1 MNSIQLIFQLG
12 TYYRGADG
20 VIIVYDV
27 CILFP
32 IQLIFQLWHR
42 SGASCDIQYKSLAVQ
57 IFNLFFVYIIPIF
70 PSLGLIA
77 FCIRHVSSIRGV
89 RSQQIINLRRKH
101 QRTI

>member
-1 MNSIQLIFQLG
+1 MLRRFLNDS
-12 TYYRGADG
+12 
-20 VIIVYDV
+20 
-27 CILFP
+27 
-32 IQLIFQLWHR
+32 LWHR